1 MHRQRLLTS
10 LLLLGLL
17 SLSASPAWSQAAS
30 PAASEL
36 RTQGQNALKNGQYS
50 EAISALEQH
59 TRLQPEDLGALQD
72 LAAAYLALKQLPLAE
87 VTLNAAHK
95 LERNATRTHWLR
107 GQLRLAQG
115 DYPRARSEFRSLIYL
130 GQESAEVWYEL
141 ARVALAAGSA
151 GDLREALQKGQ
162 ALSTAL
168 PDMRSRFLE
177 LQAETEPQRAEA
189 LLQEAASVPG
199 LSRERQQALRERNMK
214 RLLAEGKIRDVLN
227 QHLQSLDQALQR
239 ASESEI
245 TSSLR
250 QLEDVLARSQSP
262 EEDRLFYQMA
272 LEERYERFPGQPLLR
287 RQLIQMYQRQ
297 LQYENLLAFYRAE
310 LIRQRSSLSAE
321 GMGKAFHRM
330 ADVHLKMGYL
340 QFAFDNYARAVERDP
355 RDFEAQKRMGAI
367 YLSAR
372 DLGEA
377 RKRFEQVARENPI
390 DLENTLMLAL
400 TYAYDKQD
408 DRARQFLALVPP
420 EIRPELRALI
430 TAVMAS
436 PERRPSET
444 IWKQLIPEESI
455 FSE

>member
-1 MHRQRLLTS
+1 MHRQLLLTPT
-10 LLLLGLL
+10 LLLGLL
-17 SLSASPAWSQAAS
+17 SLSPPPVLAQTPSPVSN
-30 PAASEL
+30 L
-36 RTQGQNALKNGQYS
+36 RTEGQTALKMGRYA
-50 EAISALEQH
+50 EAVSALEQH
-59 TRLQPEDLGALQD
+59 TRLQPEDLSALQD
-72 LAAAYLALKQLPLAE
+72 LAEAYLALKQLPLAE
-87 VTLNAAHK
+87 VTLTAAHK
-95 LERNATRTHWLR
+95 LERNAPRTHWLR
-107 GQLRLAQG
+107 GQLRLAQA

-130 GQESAEVWYEL
+130 GQESPEVWYEL
-141 ARVALAAGSA
+141 ARVALAAGA
-151 GDLREALQKGQ
+151 GADLREALQKGQ
-162 ALSTAL
+162 SLSARL

-177 LQAETEPQRAEA
+177 LQAETEPLRADA

-199 LSRERQQALRERNMK
+199 LSPERLQALNERK
-214 RLLAEGKIRDVLN
+214 LSRLLSEGKIREVLT
-227 QHLQSLDQALQR
+227 QQLQSLDQALQR
-239 ASESEI
+239 ASESEM
-245 TSSLR
+245 TTALR
-250 QLEDVLARSQSP
+250 QLEDILARSQSL
-262 EEDRLFYQMA
+262 EEDRMFYQMA

-310 LIRQRSSLSAE
+310 LIRQRSTLSAE
-321 GMGKAFHRM
+321 AMGKAFHRM

-340 QFAFDNYARAVERDP
+340 QFAFDNYERAAERDP
-355 RDFEAQKRMGAI
+355 RDFEAHKRMGVI

-390 DLENTLMLAL
+390 DLENTLLLAL

-420 EIRPELRALI
+420 EIRPEIRNLI

-436 PERRPSET
+436 PERRPPDT
-444 IWKQLIPEESI
+444 IWKQLIPEETI